1 MEWQDIILSIGQIVF
16 IIALLPSVFSKD
28 KPALATSVITGITLM
43 IFAFT
48 YATLSLTNAAISAVI
63 VSLLWFV
70 LAIQKYKQQKD
81 LIKTTKENQI

>member
-1 MEWQDIILSIGQIVF
+1 MEWQDIILSVGQFIF

-28 KPALATSVITGITLM
+28 KPALATSIITSATL
-43 IFAFT
+43 IVFAFT
-48 YATLSLTNAAISAVI
+48 YATLSLTSAAISGVI
-63 VSLLWFV
+63 VSLLWFI